1 MTRLCKWCETPLPKD
16 AHGGRRYCVGGCYG
30 EAKYSRQRAYKR
42 EYMREYG
49 RKYRQRPD
57 VKERRREYC
66 RRPEVIEKRRIR
78 QQEYRQRPEVKE
90 RKREYSKRQAQ
101 LHEAR
106 AAERAD
112 QALLA
117 VLLEMDFSDE
127 AMNEFGFE
135 RVEP

>member
-1 MTRLCKWCETPLPKD
+1 
-16 AHGGRRYCVGGCYG
+16 
-30 EAKYSRQRAYKR
+30 
-42 EYMREYG
+42 MREYG

-57 VKERRREYC
+57 VKERRREYSL
-66 RRPEVIEKRRIR
+66 K
-78 QQEYRQRPEVKE
+78 YSQRPKVKK